1 MALVKFHSR
10 STLHTDSLALAADPY
25 LYWVLFFL
33 VESCLIIFFCLF
45 SSFRRNILWSTRTD
59 FQLQKTKQ
67 CCLRTNLPSNNR
79 CLAWENQN
87 FVAWDIN
94 FTILQLHVYLDGWMD
109 DLPRGAFYANLV
121 VVAYVEGRN
130 VYMNTVLKSAKI
142 TFFWRLL
149 SNDF

>member
-1 MALVKFHSR
+1 M
-10 STLHTDSLALAADPY
+10 
-25 LYWVLFFL
+25 
-33 VESCLIIFFCLF
+33 
-45 SSFRRNILWSTRTD
+45 
-59 FQLQKTKQ
+59 
-67 CCLRTNLPSNNR
+67 
-79 CLAWENQN
+79 
-87 FVAWDIN
+87 
-94 FTILQLHVYLDGWMD
+94 DGWMD